1 MSLDVNIPDQET
13 PSKDGFPVAPRKVK
27 KWLAQLSRSNIRET
41 TRAFYNGL
49 HDSNHL
55 KINAKDRIE
64 SMELM
69 RPVARS
75 ILDNLEKRF
84 LALGLPLPEK
94 TRRIFDLNLALLQQ
108 LAMGYKAALVD
119 AANGQRLPDKLL
131 ALASERALVYL
142 TEIMVRSAQVYS
154 PIPKGLWQ
162 DMHRLYGHAE
172 QEGVIELTVK
182 DSEVRLQNKFTIS
195 QAYRRALLFS
205 LARPE
210 SLRRGDA
217 ERVFAVLEKWCTMAK
232 LDRQNLDV
240 GVNGVFAVNLN
251 GHTPPSYPDFI
262 RSGDGVDLR
271 YIDVREVLDVVRD
284 VKNSADEVESPLAQ
298 PDTISPSALRR
309 LEINWGMSTER
320 SSRRAKKARR
330 AAVEVGIKDIH
341 TRIMSE
347 LEPLG
352 ADEPEEDSLELTL
365 QAIPQSERREVDR
378 SGFVTHPSH
387 KEQSDGPDVW
397 DVVGSGNV
405 LTAAY
410 REELVRKRRESERL
424 IDVQTNQDW
433 RLIDIS
439 AGGYGLRWEGD
450 TPSKAHVG
458 EVVGLRELQRGTY
471 AQWRIGVIRWMQF
484 IDENCFEAGIQALS
498 PHGMAVLV
506 DKVSASKSARGTE
519 CLVLP
524 EIKPIGQSTSLLAP
538 AHMYKTGDTVRV
550 RIFEKDLRV
559 TLTGVVE
566 HTGSF
571 TQFTMESANI
581 GKSKPSEEKESLQDD
596 GRFDSGVWRSI

>member
-1 MSLDVNIPDQET
+1 MSLDVNIPDQE
-13 PSKDGFPVAPRKVK
+13 PPGKDSFPVAPRRVK
-27 KWLAQLSRSNIRET
+27 KWLAQLSTSNIRET

-49 HDSNHL
+49 HASNHL

-64 SMELM
+64 SLELM

-108 LAMGYKAALVD
+108 LAMGYKSALVD
-119 AANGQRLPDKLL
+119 AANGQRMPDKLV

-162 DMHRLYGHAE
+162 DMHRLYAHAE
-172 QEGVIELTVK
+172 GVGVVDDTVK
-182 DSEVRLQNKFTIS
+182 DSEVRAQSRFTVS

-217 ERVFAVLEKWCTMAK
+217 ERVFAVLEKWCAVAK
-232 LDRQNLDV
+232 LERQNRDV
-240 GVNGVFAVNLN
+240 GINGVFAVNLN
-251 GHTPPSYPDFI
+251 GNTPPSYPDFI

-271 YIDVREVLDVVRD
+271 FIDLREVLDIVRGLKD
-284 VKNSADEVESPLAQ
+284 DAEEVESPLAQ

-347 LEPLG
+347 LEPLT
-352 ADEPEEDSLELTL
+352 DEPEEDSLELTL

-387 KEQSDGPDVW
+387 QDQADGPDVW

-410 REELVRKRRESERL
+410 REELLRKRRESERL

-433 RLIDIS
+433 RLIDVS

-506 DKVSASKSARGTE
+506 EKVSAPRSARGTE

-559 TLTGVVE
+559 TLTSVVE

-571 TQFTMESANI
+571 TQFTIESANI
-581 GKSKPSEEKESLQDD
+581 IKSKPSDDQENVPDD